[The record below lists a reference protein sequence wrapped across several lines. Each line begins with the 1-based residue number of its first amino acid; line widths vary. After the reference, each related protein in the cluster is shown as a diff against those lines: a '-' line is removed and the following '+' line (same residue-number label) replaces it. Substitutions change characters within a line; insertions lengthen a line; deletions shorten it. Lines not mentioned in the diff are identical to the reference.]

1 MATNE
6 EQARERAKM
15 QKEMAAQQSATEMG
29 LAESNSGTINVGSDG
44 SDIID
49 EFSSPDIG
57 RDSDVAFSDVDEL
70 LAAEFGRHLAF
81 GNIDSDEYSRQ
92 KKLDRGRA
100 RLTKMEFPRE
110 GRIGHKCTGTV
121 REIMVPDEAERP
133 ALTDDAAR
141 QIDAAFEERRAMR
154 SLSKDGRGFR
164 GVTEA
169 IVETRNRSDSS
180 DDSGGGG
187 LIRRFFG

>member
-1 MATNE
+1 
-6 EQARERAKM
+6 M
-15 QKEMAAQQSATEMG
+15 QQEMAAQQSATDRG
-29 LAESNSGTINVGSDG
+29 LSETTSATIDLEDAHG

-49 EFSSPDIG
+49 EFADPDIA
-57 RDSDVAFSDVDEL
+57 RDSEQGFSDIDEL

-81 GNIDSDEYSRQ
+81 GNIDSKEYSRQ

-110 GRIGHKCTGTV
+110 GRIGHKCSGLV

-133 ALTDDAAR
+133 ALTDDAGR
-141 QIDAAFEERRAMR
+141 QIDAAFEERGAMR
-154 SLSKDGRGFR
+154 SLSKDARGFR

-169 IVETRNRSDSS
+169 IVETLTRSDNDKSG
-180 DDSGGGG
+180 SGGGF
-187 LIRRFFG
+187 IRRLFG